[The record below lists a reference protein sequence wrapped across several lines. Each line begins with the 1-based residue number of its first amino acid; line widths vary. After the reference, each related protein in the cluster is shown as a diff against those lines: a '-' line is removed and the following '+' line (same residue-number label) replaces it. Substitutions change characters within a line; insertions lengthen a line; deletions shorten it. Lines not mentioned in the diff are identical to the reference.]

1 VNEAKIL
8 TGIVGE
14 IRNWITVVEYLED
27 NHDANTAQNLID
39 SLQRSGDKLSRIL
52 RPRILEAQYS
62 DSTVDPFQKQI
73 TAKLTKLEELL
84 RECKNE
90 LDGEEYCN
98 IEARLVEA
106 ETLIRSN
113 GDWINF
119 PRRCTVLRRNRSY
132 QL

>member
-1 VNEAKIL
+1 MPIRPKIL
-8 TGIVGE
+8 LIRFNGAE
-14 IRNWITVVEYLED
+14 I
-27 NHDANTAQNLID
+27 
-39 SLQRSGDKLSRIL
+39 SSR
-52 RPRILEAQYS
+52 EAQYS